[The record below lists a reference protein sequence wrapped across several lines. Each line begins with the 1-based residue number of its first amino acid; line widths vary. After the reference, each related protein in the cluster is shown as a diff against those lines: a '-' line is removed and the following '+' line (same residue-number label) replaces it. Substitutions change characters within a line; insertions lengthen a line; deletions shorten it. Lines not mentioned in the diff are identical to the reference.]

1 MRRKER
7 ECRDADFFQQVFT
20 RSEVITLAFHD
31 GEYPY
36 SVALSFVE
44 MTGALYMHCAQ
55 EGHKIDCLK
64 RDPHVHFTA
73 HDYIGVNKKAATVL
87 YRSIAGTGMAEL
99 VQDKEEKQLALT
111 ALARKYDS
119 ACTLPV
125 PDKMLDAT
133 GIIKIN
139 ITSLTGKKNEPA
151 A

>member
-7 ECRDADFFQQVFT
+7 ECSNAAFFQQVFT
-20 RSEVITLAFHD
+20 TSEVITLAFHD

-44 MTGALYMHCAQ
+44 MAGALYMHCAK
-55 EGHKIDCLK
+55 EGHKLDCLA

-73 HDYIGVNKKAATVL
+73 HDYIGVDKKAATVR
-87 YRSIAGTGMAEL
+87 YRSIAGTGVAEL

-119 ACTLPV
+119 HCTLPV
-125 PDKMLDAT
+125 SDKMLEVT

-139 ITSLTGKKNEPA
+139 ITSLSGKKNDPA
-151 A
+151 E